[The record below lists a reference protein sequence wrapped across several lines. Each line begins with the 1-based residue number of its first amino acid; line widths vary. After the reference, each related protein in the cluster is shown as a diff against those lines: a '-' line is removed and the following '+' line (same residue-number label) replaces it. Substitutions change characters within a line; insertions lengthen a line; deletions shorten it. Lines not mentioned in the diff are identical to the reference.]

1 VGADSDDP
9 ATAGDGAMV
18 TPSAA
23 IAIVGGCGN
32 AMSAFASNHC
42 TDGGNKE
49 TGADTPGVMGNA
61 GRVNPRI
68 ASVLGG
74 EAVFNIIGG
83 AFDAAPDSADVDPV
97 ETVNQNCVANL
108 NEMFLYNTGAI
119 IKNIDGTVYKPA
131 TDADKVPG
139 DMPGAVSF
147 PTWFVGIGVD
157 STGLGST
164 GFVVPSGFCY
174 AKACL
179 TEFLK
184 TSTGNKGSKM
194 GKLVKDPNMANPVTS
209 SSKCGQAQSACADIG
224 GYAAVTGNTG
234 SATEGDGPTKWDG
247 MEWPVPKENYVASD
261 TGGAAAAGT
270 ALLPSAIADGTDGVI
285 AAFRGPVF

>member
-1 VGADSDDP
+1 
-9 ATAGDGAMV
+9 
-18 TPSAA
+18 
-23 IAIVGGCGN
+23 
-32 AMSAFASNHC
+32 
-42 TDGGNKE
+42 
-49 TGADTPGVMGNA
+49 MG
-61 GRVNPRI
+61 
-68 ASVLGG
+68 
-74 EAVFNIIGG
+74 
-83 AFDAAPDSADVDPV
+83 
-97 ETVNQNCVANL
+97 
-108 NEMFLYNTGAI
+108 MFLYNTGAI

-224 GYAAVTGNTG
+224 GYAAATGNTG

-247 MEWPVPKENYVASD
+247 MEWPVPYESYVASD
-261 TGGAAAAGT
+261 TVGAATGT
-270 ALLPSAIADGTDGVI
+270 FIAPSSDTGGVGHI